1 MSIVLFL
8 PRDPDDPWRWLRVAD
23 ARVVARGEG
32 LPEIVDAPVTA
43 VPPAGSVTLHWAELP
58 DRSPAQAI
66 AAARLLVAE
75 ASAGPVADL
84 HVAVGRES
92 DVAERPIGVVSA
104 EAMQRWLALLAA
116 QGIDPIAL
124 VPAPLLLPRP
134 DQGYVRAILDNGAV
148 VRSQATGFADEGA
161 LTALVI
167 GDQPVETLAPDG
179 ADAAIAAAVIE
190 PPLNLRQGTFARRTR
205 RAVDWAL
212 VRRLAVLA
220 AIIVAVTVAID
231 LVRLARY
238 SIDAARAEAETERV
252 ARLALP
258 RGSPQDGDAER
269 LLGERLARLRGPG
282 LGFTRMSAA
291 VFAAVRD
298 AGGSEVTRVAFDPVG
313 ELRVG
318 LTTDGEAK
326 ANAVKQALEAAGFE
340 VTASPFA
347 ASGTRLNGEMT
358 VRAP

>member
-8 PRDPDDPWRWLRVAD
+8 PRNPDDPWRWLRVAD
-23 ARVVARGEG
+23 GRVAERGEG
-32 LPEIVDAPVTA
+32 LPEIGDALVTA
-43 VPPAGSVTLHWAELP
+43 VTPAESVTLHWAELP

-84 HVAVGRES
+84 HVAVGREP
-92 DVAERPIGVVSA
+92 DAAERPIGVVSA

-116 QGIDPIAL
+116 QGIDPVAL

-134 DQGYVRAILDNGAV
+134 EEGWLRAELDGEAVMRGPGA
-148 VRSQATGFADEGA
+148 GFADEPA
-161 LTALVI
+161 LTSLITGGEPPQTLSPDAL
-167 GDQPVETLAPDG
+167 
-179 ADAAIAAAVIE
+179 DAAIAAAVTE
-190 PPLNLRQGTFARRTR
+190 PPLNLRQGAFARRTR

-212 VRRLAVLA
+212 VRKLGVLA
-220 AIIVAVTVAID
+220 AIILAVTVAID

-238 SIDAARAEAETERV
+238 SIDASRAEAETERV

-258 RGSPQDGDAER
+258 RGSPADGDAER

-298 AGGSEVTRVAFDPVG
+298 AGGSEVTRIAFDPVG

-318 LTTDGEAK
+318 LATDGEAQ

-340 VTASPFA
+340 VSASPFS
-347 ASGTRLNGEMT
+347 ASGTRLNGEIA